1 MLSRKKDPIS
11 FGYEVFLFHHLN
23 LMTLGLIA
31 GFFMLSRGVR
41 LDKMDKLKVQ
51 NGQLVQSPEYSV
63 QIVQT

>member
-1 MLSRKKDPIS
+1 
-11 FGYEVFLFHHLN
+11 
-23 LMTLGLIA
+23 MTLGLIA